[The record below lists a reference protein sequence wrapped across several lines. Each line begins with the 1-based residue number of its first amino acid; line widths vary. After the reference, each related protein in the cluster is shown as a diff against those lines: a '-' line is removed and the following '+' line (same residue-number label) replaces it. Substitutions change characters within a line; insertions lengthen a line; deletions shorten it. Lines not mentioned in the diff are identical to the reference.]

1 MKSMNDATPEIKSQ
15 VLLDE
20 FAEILAFMQ
29 TSFQQER
36 TAHEVEIGLWNRILE
51 LGRSVS
57 GAWLDLFGDG
67 DAGGSNRPGRRP
79 RGAPARCL
87 ASA

>member
-1 MKSMNDATPEIKSQ
+1 MKSMNDATPEINSQ

-36 TAHEVEIGLWNRILE
+36 TAHEGQ
-51 LGRSVS
+51 
-57 GAWLDLFGDG
+57 
-67 DAGGSNRPGRRP
+67 RPGC
-79 RGAPARCL
+79 GHGC
-87 ASA
+87 